1 MQIEEVAL
9 MLSNARGRVEIIHRM
24 MMLLSKFAQ
33 HWIIGEEED
42 EQAVV
47 QVTISKK

>member
-1 MQIEEVAL
+1 
-9 MLSNARGRVEIIHRM
+9 
-24 MMLLSKFAQ
+24 MLLSKFAQ
-33 HWIIGEEED
+33 HWIIGEVEED